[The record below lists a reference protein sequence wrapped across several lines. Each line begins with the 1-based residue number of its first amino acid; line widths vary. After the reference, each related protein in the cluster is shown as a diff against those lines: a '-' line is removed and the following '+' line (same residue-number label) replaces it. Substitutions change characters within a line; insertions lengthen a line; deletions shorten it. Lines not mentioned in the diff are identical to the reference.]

1 MNTKAKKDKIDS
13 ELVNTYFRP
22 GGKGKKPRGKKV
34 RKVKDEKAGLKI
46 APIVMPV
53 IVAVVFFGSLY
64 LLITKA
70 PRTPLKDIT
79 QTAPQ
84 AAKSYAT
91 SKPSSI
97 IKNEKVLYDFETG
110 ENGWEIPSW
119 AMDKPDHVATSI
131 STSKAVASNGRKS
144 LKLDSSFPG
153 GMWTASLA
161 EIQHYLDLS
170 DYEVL
175 SVDIYLP
182 PDAPEGLR
190 AKVILSVGEEWRFTE
205 MSRSIRLQP
214 GKWTNITASIRE
226 GSTDWKRTKVDN
238 AFKSDV
244 RKIAIRI
251 ESNRKP
257 VYTGPVY
264 IDNFRVGSLAD

>member
-1 MNTKAKKDKIDS
+1 MNTKTKKDRIDS
-13 ELVNTYFRP
+13 ELAKTYFQSSKEKR
-22 GGKGKKPRGKKV
+22 PRGKKV
-34 RKVKDEKAGLKI
+34 KSVKSERSGRKMM
-46 APIVMPV
+46 PIVMPL
-53 IVAVVFFGSLY
+53 IVAVIFFASLY
-64 LLITKA
+64 VLITKA

-79 QTAPQ
+79 GSAPKET
-84 AAKSYAT
+84 KSYTASAPA
-91 SKPSSI
+91 SK

-110 ENGWEIPSW
+110 ENGWEIPAW
-119 AMDKPDHVATSI
+119 AFEKPDHVATSI
-131 STSKAVASNGRKS
+131 STSKAISSRGKRS
-144 LKLDSSFPG
+144 LKLDSNFPG
-153 GMWTASLA
+153 GMWTASLT

-170 DYEVL
+170 NYETV

-190 AKVILSVGEEWRFTE
+190 AKIILSVGEDWRFTE
-205 MSRSIRLQP
+205 MSRSIKLTP
-214 GKWTNITASIRE
+214 GEWTNITASIRE
-226 GSTDWKRTKVDN
+226 DSTDWKRTKVDE

-264 IDNFRVGSLAD
+264 IDNFRVGTSS